1 MDENVKCRSTDNLNV
16 CPTKIQSKNVQA
28 KLRGLVDMLLGYLK
42 DIKNPP
48 VLQNS
53 LNFDGTIIKNE
64 LGKLGLILAN
74 DATKMTLTCKPPCT
88 PSAAIPT
95 INAISETLFLI
106 SGHAASVPLS
116 AGKTFANEIKSTT
129 GDIIYASAAL
139 ANSFLDS
146 PIDMNTTNY
155 GHLISTGI
163 LWNACDLFQQLPSNN
178 SIAVSQK
185 WKGILALLEDAICE
199 IVDLIS
205 ENNQNAND
213 DIDDGWD
220 EILGT
225 STAESSTLSTTEKEM
240 GNLCLD
246 LIKLVQLLFK
256 KILHRCIDPLNTSDQ
271 LNTKNIDSFRQDS
284 INETLD
290 QLVHLGN
297 SIIDCTDE
305 LGTNLYSPHNV
316 EIIVSHANDLKSHS
330 QELIGLAM
338 LLTTG
343 SHKEWFV
350 LCDGQ
355 LSSFERRLKTQPFQ
369 MREYYKVTNVV
380 AKKAHHEGRPFGT
393 CPECNQPRTGY
404 KWCKA
409 CYSVHFNNEF
419 STWTSENEEID
430 KFIQEC
436 QLNSFGRS
444 HCLEWVNPNKF
455 KNIQF
460 LARGGFGTIHK
471 AEWIDGPIAEW
482 DPKMKKWKKEL
493 EKKTKYIVALK
504 SLDNSQNITA
514 DFLNEVKTSLRCALS
529 NLIIRCLGITRHLE
543 TGDYMMIMD
552 YGYGGNMHG
561 WWNALNYS
569 GSLPD
574 IVEQFL
580 LADDIKQKMEV
591 NFQNDFEKNM
601 TYHPQAIYT
610 SRLLRLEKLG
620 KENEVKPI
628 NNELRSREIPTL
640 RSFSSD
646 SLDSRQFNLEL
657 PSDMC

>member
-1 MDENVKCRSTDNLNV
+1 
-16 CPTKIQSKNVQA
+16 
-28 KLRGLVDMLLGYLK
+28 MLFGYLK

-64 LGKLGLILAN
+64 LAN

-199 IVDLIS
+199 IVDLVS
-205 ENNQNAND
+205 EKNQNVND

-225 STAESSTLSTTEKEM
+225 STAASSTLSTTEKEM

-271 LNTKNIDSFRQDS
+271 LNAKNIDSSQQDS

-316 EIIVSHANDLKSHS
+316 EIIVSHANDLKSYS

-355 LSSFERRLKTQPFQ
+355 LSSFERRQPSQ
-369 MREYYKVTNVV
+369 MGEYYKVTNVV
-380 AKKAHHEGRPFGT
+380 AKKAHPEGRPFGT
-393 CPECNQPRTGY
+393 CPECNQSRTGY

-409 CYSVHFNNEF
+409 CYS
-419 STWTSENEEID
+419 
-430 KFIQEC
+430 
-436 QLNSFGRS
+436 
-444 HCLEWVNPNKF
+444 
-455 KNIQF
+455 
-460 LARGGFGTIHK
+460 
-471 AEWIDGPIAEW
+471 
-482 DPKMKKWKKEL
+482 
-493 EKKTKYIVALK
+493 
-504 SLDNSQNITA
+504 
-514 DFLNEVKTSLRCALS
+514 VKTSLRCALS

-552 YGYGGNMHG
+552 YGYGGNMRKYVGENFKLFNWWKILSLDRAHDIELTVDICNGVRPEFKEHMPQCFRELINRCWDTEPSNRPTAYEVLAIIDG
-561 WWNALNYS
+561 WWNALNYR

-628 NNELRSREIPTL
+628 NNEPRSREIPTL

-646 SLDSRQFNLEL
+646 TLDSRQFNLEL